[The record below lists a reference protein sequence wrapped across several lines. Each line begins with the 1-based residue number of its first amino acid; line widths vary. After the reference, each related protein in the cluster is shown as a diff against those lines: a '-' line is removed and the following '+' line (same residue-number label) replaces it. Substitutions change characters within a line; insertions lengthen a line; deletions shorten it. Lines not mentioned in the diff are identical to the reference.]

1 MRVPDVPFD
10 TTKRDR
16 ASRTRRYFGWLG
28 WPRTLSGRLAL
39 ILVVG
44 MLATQLV
51 TGTVWFDARYGRVAE
66 VPVRT
71 GGARIA
77 DAVKLF
83 DVVPVTERAALM
95 ARLRAA
101 GIDVQPI
108 GVPAPARTMEHFSDD
123 LFDGVLRAQLGD
135 EHPFVARPVVLYDDA
150 SEPLTLSTLL
160 RANAPTAH
168 LAADVQLRDGQWLS
182 LAVVAG
188 QAGLDLRPGAAFAD
202 YFVRIYLMRILAVV
216 LIAVVAVRI
225 ALRPLARLSDAADRL
240 GRDIH
245 SPPLDETGPAEV
257 QRAAHTFNAMQ
268 RSLID
273 AMQAR
278 TAFLAAVSH
287 DLRSPLTRL
296 RLRAETLAEPT
307 QRERFRHDLME
318 MEAMIAASLDHV
330 RGVPSGEAL
339 REIDVDALLRAVA
352 EDARETG
359 SDVRVRE
366 QSVAA
371 DVALVRG
378 YPRTLRRCV
387 QNLVDNAVRYAGG
400 CRLSANLSPLGT
412 HLEVVVEDRGP
423 GIPEAELSAAVEP
436 FVRAGG
442 GRRGA
447 SSGVEA
453 ASFGP
458 DSPESAEGVDGVDGV
473 GLGLA
478 IARTIAQAHDGTLML
493 SNRPGGGLRAV
504 LSLPVDGP
512 VTH

>member
-1 MRVPDVPFD
+1 VRVPDVPFD

-216 LIAVVAVRI
+216 
-225 ALRPLARLSDAADRL
+225 
-240 GRDIH
+240 
-245 SPPLDETGPAEV
+245 
-257 QRAAHTFNAMQ
+257 
-268 RSLID
+268 
-273 AMQAR
+273 
-278 TAFLAAVSH
+278 
-287 DLRSPLTRL
+287 
-296 RLRAETLAEPT
+296 
-307 QRERFRHDLME
+307 
-318 MEAMIAASLDHV
+318 
-330 RGVPSGEAL
+330 
-339 REIDVDALLRAVA
+339 
-352 EDARETG
+352 
-359 SDVRVRE
+359 
-366 QSVAA
+366 
-371 DVALVRG
+371 RG

>member
-1 MRVPDVPFD
+1 MSDASHPAAARRPAD
-10 TTKRDR
+10 TSS
-16 ASRTRRYFGWLG
+16 ATRFGRYPG

-39 ILVVG
+39 ILVIG

-83 DVVPVTERAALM
+83 DVVPLAERASLVQ
-95 ARLRAA
+95 RLRATGVDVRA
-101 GIDVQPI
+101 IDA
-108 GVPAPARTMEHFSDD
+108 PAPAQRMSHFSDD
-123 LFDGVLRAQLGD
+123 LFDSVLSSQLGAT
-135 EHPFVARPVVLYDDA
+135 HPFVAHPVVLYDDTG
-150 SEPLTLSTLL
+150 EPLTLATLL
-160 RANAPTAH
+160 RAHAPTAH
-168 LAADVQLRDGQWLS
+168 LSADVRLQDGQWLS
-182 LAVVAG
+182 VAVVAG

-202 YFVRIYLMRILAVV
+202 YFVRIYLMRILAVI
-216 LIAVVAVRI
+216 LIAVIAVRI
-225 ALRPLARLSDAADRL
+225 ALRPLARLSAAADRL

-245 SPPLDETGPAEV
+245 SPPLDETGPVEV
-257 QRAAHTFNAMQ
+257 RRAAHTFNAMQ
-268 RSLID
+268 RRLIE

-296 RLRAETLAEPT
+296 RLRAETLGDAA
-307 QRERFRHDLME
+307 QRERFRQDLME

-330 RGVPSGEAL
+330 RGVPSGEPL
-339 REIDVDALLRAVA
+339 RDVDIDALLHAVA

-359 SDVRVRE
+359 GDVRVRE
-366 QSVAA
+366 PSAGGT
-371 DVALVRG
+371 VRG

-387 QNLVDNAVRYAGG
+387 QNLVDNALRYAGG
-400 CRLSANLSPLGT
+400 CRLCAHLSAQGT
-412 HLEVVVEDRGP
+412 HLDIIVEDRGP

-436 FVRAGG
+436 FVRTGVHRQPAGQTHDVG
-442 GRRGA
+442 PG
-447 SSGVEA
+447 
-453 ASFGP
+453 GP
-458 DSPESAEGVDGVDGV
+458 DGA

-478 IARTIAQAHDGTLML
+478 IARTIAQAHDGALML

-504 LSLPVDGP
+504 LHLPIDGP
-512 VTH
+512 DLDIEIHTK